1 MALLMVKGL
10 KTNLLGLPGITSLHL
25 LEKLC
30 EVTDEDIQEQYA
42 KVFTGLGN
50 FGNEYDIKL
59 KGNATPFALHAPR
72 NIPIPLRDKVQE
84 ELRKMETMG
93 IIRKISEPTLWCAG
107 MVVVPK
113 KIRRHKNMH

>member
-1 MALLMVKGL
+1 MPTKNRCLDDRCFARIDVYVIRGL
-10 KTNLLGLPGITSLHL
+10 KTNVLGLPGITSLHL

-59 KGNATPFALHAPR
+59 KHPLPFMHP
-72 NIPIPLRDKVQE
+72 
-84 ELRKMETMG
+84 ETYPYLLET
-93 IIRKISEPTLWCAG
+93 RF
-107 MVVVPK
+107 
-113 KIRRHKNMH
+113 RRS